1 MRNQFSGRKALL
13 DPVFGSESVNRY
25 VVECVTRERTRR
37 FRRVLVTFY
46 PRDAEGTS
54 DFFKKVGDGCQKV
67 DIVGLSTSPCT
78 WAGHHLDF
86 AYCSLAIYDPAEFAT
101 MGESPEPRNSSNQ
114 EERSSEASE
123 FASGGRS
130 EFDRAVDGAGAL
142 EENGIG
148 GTEEAPA
155 KCADVGGKTTVCDDF
170 EATFGSKGSPK
181 DFVGRDLF
189 VMM

>member
-130 EFDRAVDGAGAL
+130 EFDRAVDGTGTL
-142 EENGIG
+142 KENGIRG
-148 GTEEAPA
+148 AEEAPA
-155 KCADVGGKTTVCDDF
+155 KCADVGGQTTVCYNF
-170 EATFGSKGSPK
+170 EATFGSKGSP
-181 DFVGRDLF
+181 
-189 VMM
+189 